1 MVRPGKRWFGPLP
14 VLGKAIY
21 PASWEGWAVTV
32 ATVLGLVML
41 KLVDDP
47 VRRGIAAVLIA
58 GGYCAVV
65 LLTWGDDAD

>member
-1 MVRPGKRWFGPLP
+1 MTN
-14 VLGKAIY
+14 AD
-21 PASWEGWAVTV
+21 WEQTLLQA
-32 ATVLGLVML
+32 ML